1 VRPVST
7 PLARPSRVYFG
18 GFAPDLPHY
27 ISGKEF
33 KKMKTFIVYD
43 LDSQMSDDGASFGFS
58 ALVSQNARKP
68 RCKSERK

>member
-7 PLARPSRVYFG
+7 PLAQSSRVYFG
-18 GFAPDLPHY
+18 GFAPDFPHY

-43 LDSQMSDDGASFGFS
+43 LDSQMPVAVGKE
-58 ALVSQNARKP
+58 VRTEVRKD
-68 RCKSERK
+68 EA